1 MRMKKVLFKSFS
13 VLMAIILLVAQG
25 QILSAKTIETALPNV
40 DETVFSLDENQL
52 NSVMQDLTNLENYVV
67 QNNGVTYDL
76 LASTSNDLIKN
87 VDNSST
93 PMGMANDSGSP
104 LGISAFLWGCVLGW
118 VGLLLV
124 YIITNNDKPQ
134 VKKALTGC
142 LVGTGIY
149 IVFYVIYAAVLV
161 DSSTL

>member
-25 QILSAKTIETALPNV
+25 QILSAKTIETALPSV
-40 DETVFSLDENQL
+40 DETIFSLDENQL

-93 PMGMANDSGSP
+93 PMGMDNDGGSP